1 MNLLQKL
8 SENIGTG
15 PGGLEEVEDAKDE
28 IRRENEERHMEQE
41 RQAKATEEMH
51 SALTEPSKAEKPET
65 VIMEPG
71 VPLSKDEE
79 ELLKFL
85 EENAPKIYVV
95 GSGGSGCNTI
105 NRVSDLGIFGATP
118 VAMNT
123 DAQHLYRLVKSEKK
137 ILLGRKKTK
146 GLGAGSN
153 PALGE
158 AAAQETEPEI
168 KMMLKDADL
177 VFVTCGMGGGTGTG
191 SAHVIAKAAKENGA
205 IVIGVVTMPFTSEGT
220 KRMNNA
226 MEGLEKLRAAA
237 DTTIAIPNDK
247 LLYYVPDLPLNAA
260 FKAADMVLANAV
272 KGIAELITKPGLVN
286 LDFADVRTIM
296 QESGIAVIGLGEIQ
310 NDKSKDRVI
319 HAAEKALNSPLL
331 DVDIS
336 QANKALINI
345 TAGEDLTLGEA
356 EAAVNAISG
365 RIAKDAH
372 VIWGATV
379 DKTMT
384 GGAVRVLAVLSGIK
398 TDYHS
403 NMPAAEKKDMQA
415 AADKA
420 QEELNLDFV

>member
-1 MNLLQKL
+1 MGIMQKL
-8 SENIGTG
+8 SENISFVAGN
-15 PGGLEEVEDAKDE
+15 LEEVEDARDQ
-28 IRRENEERHMEQE
+28 IVRENVERKQEEEREE
-41 RQAKATEEMH
+41 KVVEEMQA
-51 SALTEPSKAEKPET
+51 SLLEPPKAEAPAAVVMDPEK
-65 VIMEPG
+65 
-71 VPLSKDEE
+71 PLSHDEA

-105 NRVSDLGIFGATP
+105 NRVMDVGVFGATTI
-118 VAMNT
+118 AMNT

-137 ILLGRKKTK
+137 LLLGRKKTK

-153 PALGE
+153 PEVGE
-158 AAAQETEPEI
+158 AAAMEAEAEI
-168 KMMLKDADL
+168 KTALKDADL
-177 VFVTCGMGGGTGTG
+177 VFITCGMGGGTGTG

-205 IVIGVVTMPFTSEGT
+205 IVVGVVTMPFTSEGT
-220 KRMNNA
+220 KRMSNA
-226 MEGLEKLRAAA
+226 MAGLEKLRAAA

-296 QESGIAVIGLGEIQ
+296 KDSGIAVIGLGEIA
-310 NDKSKDRVI
+310 NDKTKDRVI
-319 HAAEKALNSPLL
+319 HAAEKALHSPLL
-331 DVDIS
+331 DVDLS

-356 EAAVNAISG
+356 EAAVNAISQK
-365 RIAKDAH
+365 IAKDAH
-372 VIWGATV
+372 IIWGATV
-379 DKTMT
+379 DKSMT

-398 TDYHS
+398 SDYHS
-403 NMPAAEKKDMQA
+403 KSLVEEKEIVA
-415 AADKA
+415 GV
-420 QEELNLDFV
+420 EESVNLEFV